1 MKVEIEADARTI
13 WELGIAIEH
22 YIQSE
27 VERVS
32 SDVDEL
38 PPRLRDMEKIKD
50 QLLDAFVEIELG
62 EDYQP

>member
-1 MKVEIEADARTI
+1 MKVEIEADARLI

-27 VERVS
+27 MERVS

>member
-1 MKVEIEADARTI
+1 MKVEIEAEARRI